1 MRFFAKGTAP
11 VSANDLVLPDD
22 LIPGVREKSEKRRWP
37 TTADI
42 NIKVRC
48 MLAAVPS
55 AGALAFWTT

>member
-1 MRFFAKGTAP
+1 M
-11 VSANDLVLPDD
+11 SANDLVLPDD